1 MDVRLYFGASSI
13 VLFLA
18 VSIGA
23 FGAHGLQH
31 LMTERGKE
39 IFQTGSF
46 YHFTHGLALFVV
58 SLLVANGTLSPS
70 YGRSAYFLLLAGIII
85 FSGSLY
91 ALALTQR
98 TWLGAITPV
107 GGMLFLLAWLLLGW
121 AFFAKS

>member
-1 MDVRLYFGASSI
+1 MDVRLYLGASSF

-23 FGAHGLQH
+23 FGAHGFQH

-46 YHFTHGLALFVV
+46 YHFIHGLALFLV
-58 SLLVANGTLSPS
+58 SLLVANDILSPA
-70 YGRSAYFLLLAGIII
+70 YGRVAFFLLLAGIII

-98 TWLGAITPV
+98 TWLGAVTPV
-107 GGMLFLLAWLLLGW
+107 GGMLFLLGWLLLGW
-121 AFFAKS
+121 AFVAKS